1 MIDSMPLNFFFKK
14 DILQDQLALEVRF
27 SPALLF
33 FPAGQALPVV
43 PLFKII

>member
-1 MIDSMPLNFFFKK
+1 MIESMPLNFFSKK

-33 FPAGQALPVV
+33 FLAGQALLGG
-43 PLFKII
+43 PLIKII